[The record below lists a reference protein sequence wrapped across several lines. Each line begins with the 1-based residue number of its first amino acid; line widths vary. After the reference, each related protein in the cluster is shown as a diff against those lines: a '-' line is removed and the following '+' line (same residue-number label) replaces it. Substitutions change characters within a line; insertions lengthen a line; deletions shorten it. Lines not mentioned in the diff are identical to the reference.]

1 MDGKKTPC
9 TMAMKLKDS
18 LTTLDQELKWLGE
31 MIIYRFAD
39 YFEQTT
45 QFEYPQAPDLSEDD
59 SYYASVLREFDLD
72 DIARLLILI
81 GLVPHLR
88 PSVFDIFFTKNAKF
102 DRYYAEFGGLKG
114 EKYSGFIP
122 TGETAAFIIAGS
134 DLHKRFQL
142 QRCFE
147 EQHLLYKNNIL
158 SLGFT
163 NNYEPIWSGELIM
176 SKEFLTHVTLNEPYK
191 PRFSPSF
198 PAQLLSTKLDWSDA
212 VFDPY
217 VLQEVSQIQSWI
229 EHEQNIME
237 EWKLKKYLKKGYRSL
252 FYGPPGTGKSM
263 TAALL
268 GKSHNMEV
276 YRIDLSSVVSKYIG
290 ETEKN
295 LSKLFDM
302 AENKKWIL
310 FFDEADALF
319 GKRMNSQSS
328 NDMFANQQVSYML
341 QRVEEF
347 DGVVILASNFKNNI
361 DDAFLRRFQSVIYFP
376 KPDRSLRFELW
387 HKYFSAFDMENVNIE
402 RIAADYDISGGSIIN
417 VLRYCSIASSKRN
430 TKTILESDIIKAIKK
445 EFLKEGTTLK

>member
-1 MDGKKTPC
+1 
-9 TMAMKLKDS
+9 MKLKDS

-39 YFEQTT
+39 YFQQTA
-45 QFEYPQAPDLSEDD
+45 QYEYPKPPDLSEDD
-59 SYYASVLREFDLD
+59 SYYATLLRDFDLD
-72 DIARLLILI
+72 DIARLLMVI
-81 GLVPHLR
+81 GLAPHLR

-114 EKYSGFIP
+114 EKHSGFIP

-147 EQHLLYKNNIL
+147 EQHVLYKNNIL

-163 NNYEPIWSGELIM
+163 NNYEPIWSGELIV

-198 PAQLLSTKLDWSDA
+198 PAQLLSTKLDWIDA
-212 VFDPY
+212 VFDPN
-217 VLQEVSQIQSWI
+217 VLQEVGHIHAWI
-229 EHEQNIME
+229 EHEENIMQG
-237 EWKLKKYLKKGYRSL
+237 WKLNKYLKKGYRTL

-376 KPDRSLRFELW
+376 KPDPAMRLQLW
-387 HKYFSAFDMENVNIE
+387 HKYFSAFDMENVNLE

-430 TKTILESDIIKAIKK
+430 TKTILEADIIKGIKK